1 MNKVKVVEVDGI
13 GVQLYKSIDIAV
25 QDIFSNY
32 IGTSSSAV
40 AINPEKIM
48 LARTQSIVR
57 NVLMNN
63 EIRYPDGIGV
73 VKLLSHKANTGVARI
88 PGCELWEAI
97 MKEAGK
103 KNTAVFLVGA
113 KSNTIN
119 QVVNKLSVLYST
131 NIVGFQD
138 GYFED
143 EELLIQKILNAK
155 AQIVTVALGSPKQ
168 ELFIEKCRKAGID
181 AFFMGVGGTYD
192 VFTGNVKRAPKL
204 FCKLGLEWFYRLL
217 SQPTRILRQKNLLK
231 FLWLS
236 LNHKL

>member
-1 MNKVKVVEVDGI
+1 MNKVKVVEIDGI

-25 QDIFSNY
+25 QDIFTNY
-32 IGTSSSAV
+32 LGTSSSAV

-48 LARTQSIVR
+48 LARTHSIVR
-57 NVLMNN
+57 DVLMKN

-73 VKLLSHKANTGVARI
+73 VKLLSHKANTDVARI
-88 PGCELWEAI
+88 PGCELWEAV

-103 KNTAVFLVGA
+103 QNTPVFLVGA
-113 KSNTIN
+113 KSSTIN
-119 QVVNKLSVLYST
+119 QVVSKLTVLYST

-138 GYFED
+138 GYFEN
-143 EELLIQKILNAK
+143 EESLIQNILDSK
-155 AQIVTVALGSPKQ
+155 ARIVTVALGSPKQ
-168 ELFIEKCRKAGID
+168 ELFIERCRKAGVN

-204 FCKLGLEWFYRLL
+204 FCNLGLEWFYRLI

-236 LNHKL
+236 ITQKL